1 MNRKT
6 RYAYVDRFGTN
17 RNELEADGVT
27 LREIVE
33 CLDPERDDPLVNP
46 WGRTYRA
53 AIRRALGH

>member
-6 RYAYVDRFGTN
+6 RYAYVDRFGTD

-33 CLDPERDDPLVNP
+33 CHDPERDDPLVNP